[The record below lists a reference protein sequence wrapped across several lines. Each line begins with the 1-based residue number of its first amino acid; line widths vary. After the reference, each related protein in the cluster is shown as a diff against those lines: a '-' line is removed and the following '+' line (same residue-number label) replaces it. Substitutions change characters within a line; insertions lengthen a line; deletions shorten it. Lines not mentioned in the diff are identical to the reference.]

1 MLGWFQKL
9 LPKEDKFFVLFER
22 HAQTLQAG
30 AAALDGALSGTTAIA
45 AGCAEIFAE
54 ENRADTIAGEVM
66 LEVGRTFITPFDRGD
81 IEELIGSMDDA
92 IDQMQK
98 TAKAIQLFEVERFE
112 PSMQELGK
120 TIVTASHKVGELLPM
135 LRDIKKHAVGIGAL
149 AKEIGAIE
157 EHSDRLY
164 DQGLK
169 ELFKAHRGSDA
180 MGFIVGAEIYDHLE
194 KVVDRFEDVAKR
206 VSRIVLEHL

>member
-30 AAALDGALSGTTAIA
+30 AAALDGLLSGATPIG

-54 ENRADTIAGEVM
+54 ENRADAIAGEVM

-120 TIVTASHKVGELLPM
+120 TVVAAAHKVGELLPM
-135 LRDIKKHAVGIGAL
+135 LRDIKKHAIGIGAL

-157 EHSDRLY
+157 ERSDRLY

-169 ELFKAHRGSDA
+169 ELFKAHRGTDA

>member
-30 AAALDGALSGTTAIA
+30 AAALDGLLSGATPIE

-54 ENRADTIAGEVM
+54 ENRADAIAGEVM

-98 TAKAIQLFEVERFE
+98 TAKAIRLFEVESFT
-112 PSMQELGK
+112 PCMQELGK
-120 TIVTASHKVGELLPM
+120 TVVAASQKVGELLPM

-157 EHSDRLY
+157 EHSDQLY

-169 ELFKAHRGSDA
+169 ELFKAHRGTNA

>member
-30 AAALDGALSGTTAIA
+30 AAALDGVLSGTAAIA

>member
-1 MLGWFQKL
+1 
-9 LPKEDKFFVLFER
+9 
-22 HAQTLQAG
+22 
-30 AAALDGALSGTTAIA
+30 
-45 AGCAEIFAE
+45 
-54 ENRADTIAGEVM
+54 
-66 LEVGRTFITPFDRGD
+66 
-81 IEELIGSMDDA
+81 LIGSMDDA

-180 MGFIVGAEIYDHLE
+180 MGLHRRRRDLRPPRKGGRPFRGTSPSASAASSSNISERRTAPWTSPASPLP
-194 KVVDRFEDVAKR
+194 
-206 VSRIVLEHL
+206 SSS

>member
-22 HAQTLQAG
+22 HAQTLKAG
-30 AAALDGALSGTTAIA
+30 ATALDGVLSGATPIA

-54 ENRADTIAGEVM
+54 ENRADAIAGEVM

-112 PSMQELGK
+112 PCMQELGK
-120 TIVTASHKVGELLPM
+120 TVVAASQKVGELLPM

-157 EHSDRLY
+157 ERSDQLY

-169 ELFKAHRGSDA
+169 ALFKAHRGADA

>member
-22 HAQTLQAG
+22 HAETLTAG
-30 AAALDGALSGTTAIA
+30 AAALDGVLSGRSPIA
-45 AGCAEIFAE
+45 EGCAEIVAQ
-54 ENRADTIAGEVM
+54 ENRADVIAGEVM

-98 TAKAIQLFEVERFE
+98 TAKAIQLFEVQSFA
-112 PSMQELGK
+112 PTMQELGR
-120 TIVTASHKVGELLPM
+120 TVVAASLKVGELLPM

-149 AKEIGAIE
+149 SKEIREIE
-157 EHSDRLY
+157 ERSDELHDR
-164 DQGLK
+164 GLK
-169 ELFKAHRGSDA
+169 ELFKTHRGADA
-180 MGFIVGAEIYDHLE
+180 MDFIVGAEIYDHLE

-206 VSRIVLEHL
+206 ASRIVLEHL

>member
-9 LPKEDKFFVLFER
+9 LPKEDKFFDLFER
-22 HAQTLQAG
+22 HATTLVAG
-30 AAALDGALSGTTAIA
+30 ATALNSVLAQTAPVKD
-45 AGCAEIFAE
+45 GCAEIFSQE
-54 ENRADTIAGEVM
+54 DRADEIADQVM

-92 IDQMQK
+92 IDQMKK
-98 TAKAIQLFEVERFE
+98 TAKAITLFEVEHFS
-112 PSMQELGK
+112 PVMKELGEV
-120 TIVTASHKVGELLPM
+120 IVQASERVVVLLPM
-135 LRDIKKHAVGIGAL
+135 LRDIKKHAVAIGAL

-157 EHSDRLY
+157 ERSDELY
-164 DQGLK
+164 DRGLK
-169 ELFKAHRGSDA
+169 ALFKAHQTSDT

>member
-22 HAQTLQAG
+22 HAQTLKAG
-30 AAALDGALSGTTAIA
+30 AAALDGLLSGATPIE

-54 ENRADTIAGEVM
+54 ENRADAIAGEVM

-98 TAKAIQLFEVERFE
+98 TVKAITLFEVDDFA
-112 PSMQELGK
+112 PCMKELGFV
-120 TIVTASHKVGELLPM
+120 IVQTSERVADLLPM
-135 LRDIKKHAVGIGAL
+135 LRDIKKNAVNIGML
-149 AKEIGAIE
+149 AKEIGGME
-157 EHSDRLY
+157 EKSDELH

-169 ELFKAHRGSDA
+169 ELFKAHRTSDTMA
-180 MGFIVGAEIYDHLE
+180 YIVGAEIYDHLE